1 MVAAAAG
8 LSEIERLRQTT
19 HTARAELKQAE
30 VSCERAKADLRA
42 LEVTHAQE
50 QAIAHR
56 EADAAARRA
65 AEVAPAASFAAL
77 EARRAAEA
85 VDEAV
90 SVQQAAAGRVQW
102 ARAKLAL
109 LTDAAQRE
117 AVQHAI
123 DARVYPHLPHY
134 QPNFTYPLLTSLSAA
149 PVEAPPISPHRGWR
163 LMVAESGPPHY
174 AGEAARGELNAMV
187 KLFEGL
193 AHDLPE
199 ASRAAK
205 LVATAKKE
213 ADATDA
219 RTIALVRM
227 LQGERAVAA
236 QQALSA
242 VTQAERELAE
252 ADQAVRLGQGSR
264 VDQFFAHLHRG
275 SLCV

>member
-30 VSCERAKADLRA
+30 VACERAKADLRA

-90 SVQQAAAGRVQW
+90 SVQQAAAGRMQW

-123 DARVYPHLPHY
+123 DARAYPQ
-134 QPNFTYPLLTSLSAA
+134 QPNPWNLLLTTLSAA
-149 PVEAPPISPHRGWR
+149 PVEAPPISPHGGGR

-242 VTQAERELAE
+242 VTQAEREFAE
-252 ADQAVRLGQGSR
+252 AEQAVRWRQGSR
-264 VDQFFAHLHRG
+264 VDQCTTVFRCPIR